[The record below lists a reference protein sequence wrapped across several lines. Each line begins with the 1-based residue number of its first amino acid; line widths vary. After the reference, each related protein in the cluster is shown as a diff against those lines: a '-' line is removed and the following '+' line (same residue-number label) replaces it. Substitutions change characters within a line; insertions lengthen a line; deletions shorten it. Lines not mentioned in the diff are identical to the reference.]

1 MFLNFSTMKLII
13 DAGNTVV
20 KIAVFEGSSLVLK
33 QNSAYDFFYDD
44 LKKILF
50 QFPKIDKAIASLVS
64 KLNKEQLIRFCS
76 EKKIVLLILSSAT
89 KVPFL
94 NLYATPT
101 TLGVDRV
108 ALMAAAVSKFELQNC
123 LVIDT
128 GSCITYDFINSKK
141 EYFGGTISPGLQM
154 RYTSLHQFTAQL
166 PLLSPKRVNSFV
178 GNSTENAIHA
188 GVSFALETEISGVIE
203 YFSNKYS
210 DLIVI
215 LTGGDAEF
223 LSKRF
228 KNGIFV
234 LPNFLIEGLNHI
246 LDYNTNK

>member
-1 MFLNFSTMKLII
+1 MKLII

-20 KIAVFEGSSLVLK
+20 KIAVFEGGSLVLK
-33 QNSAYDFFYDD
+33 KSSAYDFFYED

-50 QFPKIDKAIASLVS
+50 QYPKINKAIASLVS
-64 KLNKEQLIRFCS
+64 ELNKEQLIRLCS
-76 EKKIVLLILSSAT
+76 EKEVALLILSSTT

-94 NLYATPT
+94 NLYATPS
-101 TLGVDRV
+101 TLGVDRI
-108 ALMAAAVSKFELQNC
+108 ALMAAAVNKFELQNC
-123 LVIDT
+123 LVIDA

-141 EYFGGTISPGLQM
+141 EYHGGTISLGLQM
-154 RYTSLHQFTAQL
+154 RYTSLHEFTAQL
-166 PLLSPKRVNSFV
+166 PLLLPKRVNSFV
-178 GNSTENAIHA
+178 GNTTENAIHA
-188 GVSFALETEISGVIE
+188 GVCFALETEINGVIQ

-210 DLIVI
+210 DLTVI